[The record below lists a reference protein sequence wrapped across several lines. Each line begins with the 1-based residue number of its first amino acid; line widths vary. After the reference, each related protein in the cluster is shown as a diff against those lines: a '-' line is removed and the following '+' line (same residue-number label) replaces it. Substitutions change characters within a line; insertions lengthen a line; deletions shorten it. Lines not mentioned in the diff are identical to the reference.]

1 VTEARREG
9 SRDASVC
16 SCAPGGKVYLV
27 GAGPGAPDLLT
38 LRATEILKQA
48 DIVFHDALVHPDTL
62 EFAERAEKIAVG
74 KRSGVYST
82 GQRFINKR
90 LVDAARRYRVVV
102 RLKGGDPTLFGRA
115 QEEVDALRGAGVN
128 FEIVPG
134 VTAAMAAAAE
144 LGVSLTRRGT
154 ARQVVFVT
162 PRAADGER
170 KNDWT
175 ASVLVADTAVIYM
188 GAGLAESISVEL
200 IERGKAKD
208 TPLVLVESATFPERR
223 ALPGTLAEL
232 PKLALKAGAGPAVV
246 LLGEVFRDALGD
258 RALTPIGNVESF
270 LKEA

>member
-1 VTEARREG
+1 VIDEA
-9 SRDASVC
+9 
-16 SCAPGGKVYLV
+16 
-27 GAGPGAPDLLT
+27 
-38 LRATEILKQA
+38 
-48 DIVFHDALVHPDTL
+48 
-62 EFAERAEKIAVG
+62 
-74 KRSGVYST
+74 
-82 GQRFINKR
+82 
-90 LVDAARRYRVVV
+90 
-102 RLKGGDPTLFGRA
+102 
-115 QEEVDALRGAGVN
+115 
-128 FEIVPG
+128 
-134 VTAAMAAAAE
+134 
-144 LGVSLTRRGT
+144 
-154 ARQVVFVT
+154 
-162 PRAADGER
+162 AADGER

-175 ASVLVADTAVIYM
+175 ASVLAADTAVIYM